1 MVGQGG
7 GGNPGGEWLYFNSA
21 PFFELHA
28 TCFMNAF
35 LQGNGNKKKKKSFPR
50 NSRVKN
56 ELTALMLVSLLTQ
69 TFNGGK
75 RR

>member
-35 LQGNGNKKKKKSFPR
+35 LQGNGNKKKKKAFQGIP
-50 NSRVKN
+50 
-56 ELTALMLVSLLTQ
+56 E
-69 TFNGGK
+69 
-75 RR
+75 